1 MKRIVSL
8 LLAGVMM
15 VSAVPVTY
23 AADTNDYSMGTK
35 VVFTAA
41 NNENYTITVPASLNP
56 GQSGT
61 VTLDGYWPDSKTVT
75 VTAEKTVTLKNS
87 IKAAD
92 TKTLNVTF
100 LGISKAGSN
109 TSKQTF
115 TEPVSVEGISNALF
129 GTWSGKFNYNV
140 SWQEGVSSFTYT
152 IDGVGEVDVVAPPE
166 MSFNLNKDAN
176 IITGID
182 SSDEE
187 VSPSEI
193 PNAIPELITFTTGS
207 FESNATTVEYE
218 TTVVETKVPKCGN
231 GTFVYWL
238 YDENGNIIAPLKAEL
253 SKLDINCG
261 QYIVYNENTGKTV
274 TMEGKTANALVFY
287 MANNSLNNAIYTAAY
302 MNKLEGTTN
311 NHIAQWNGAC
321 YEAVDYSAE
330 IAAVTDFTQTR
341 VVIETKTVIP
351 EGVGEYTFTPT
362 GTGTALPGMTWAE
375 WIVSD
380 YNTTGLTADEMTI
393 RDINHNE
400 VDISTAIQDGAS
412 YSLYEEVSTERVAG
426 LYKTG
431 TNFRELIYTWDELID
446 NDMISVNEYDYV
458 ELWLYDNSEF
468 VGDLIVADGIESI
481 PIDGGTSA
489 PNNLTSIVLPSG
501 FKYLGHCAF
510 DSSSTLAKVV
520 IPTSVTTIA
529 ATAFANCPNLTVYY
543 AGSESQWN
551 AIETEHMDCCMDEPD
566 SCMHNRVPNGGIVYN
581 YTFE

>member
-1 MKRIVSL
+1 MKKAISFV
-8 LLAGVMM
+8 LAALML
-15 VSAVPVTY
+15 VSAVPT
-23 AADTNDYSMGTK
+23 ALATNDYTQGTQ
-35 VVFTAA
+35 VVYTATGS
-41 NNENYTITVPASLNP
+41 ESYTITVPASLNP

-100 LGISKAGSN
+100 LGISEAGSN

-253 SKLDINCG
+253 SKLDINSG

-274 TMEGKTANALVFY
+274 TMEGQTANALVFY
-287 MANNSLNNAIYTAAY
+287 MPKSLDNAIYTAAY
-302 MNKLEGTTN
+302 MNKLEGTSN

-341 VVIETKTVIP
+341 VVIETKTVVP

-400 VDISTAIQDGAS
+400 VDTSTAIQDGAS
-412 YSLYEEVSTERVAG
+412 YSLYEEVPTERVAG
-426 LYKTG
+426 LYKAG
-431 TNFRELIYTWDELID
+431 TDFGELIYTWDEMVE
-446 NDMISVNEYDYV
+446 NDMVWASDGRLVISVDSNEHESV
-458 ELWLYDNSEF
+458 
-468 VGDLIVADGIESI
+468 DLIISDTI
-481 PIDGGTSA
+481 T
-489 PNNLTSIVLPSG
+489 T
-501 FKYLGHCAF
+501 LGCQCF
-510 DSSSTLAKVV
+510 DSATSLETVV
-520 IPTSVTTIA
+520 VPSSVTYMEDFVFWGID
-529 ATAFANCPNLTVYY
+529 TVILQAINPTMYCNTFGDGYNVITTDIYY
-543 AGSESQWN
+543 AGSEAQWN
-551 AIETEHMDCCMDEPD
+551 AIQVECYCLGD
-566 SCMHNRVPNGGIVYN
+566 SCEYGGLYIPENATIHYN
-581 YTFE
+581 YIFE